1 MRWTCL
7 LLLVLIAALSA
18 AAEVVLDL
26 PLNDGD
32 GRIAE
37 ATEREVKATGINWLQ
52 GPFGTAAQELG
63 PSDYTE
69 MRQWLADYIEKLAQ

>member
-37 ATEREVKATGINWLQ
+37 ATRREVTFA
-52 GPFGTAAQELG
+52 
-63 PSDYTE
+63 
-69 MRQWLADYIEKLAQ
+69 